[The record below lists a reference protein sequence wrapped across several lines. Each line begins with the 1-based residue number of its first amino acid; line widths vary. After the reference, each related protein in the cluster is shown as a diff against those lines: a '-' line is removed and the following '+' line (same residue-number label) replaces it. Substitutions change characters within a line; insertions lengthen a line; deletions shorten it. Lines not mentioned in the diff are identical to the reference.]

1 CRLGAIL
8 ADHPDWMFVLPSL
21 VRAMQP
27 ETATEF
33 QSMWRP
39 REMQAAFA
47 ARDAGASISNNFHP
61 L

>member
-1 CRLGAIL
+1 
-8 ADHPDWMFVLPSL
+8 MFVLPSL